1 MGGGCALNEY
11 GTQGLDFAEFYR
23 RSRDECLRRSGYD
36 CSVEGSRGEA
46 GGSLRLAA
54 ALTPASLDA
63 LVRGQFEVACRCAGS
78 RVMAG
83 RFPGY
88 SGDARPLAVF
98 V

>member
-1 MGGGCALNEY
+1 MPGPSSNAILV
-11 GTQGLDFAEFYR
+11 DAP
-23 RSRDECLRRSGYD
+23 

-54 ALTPASLDA
+54 ALIPSSLDA
-63 LVRGQFEVACRCAGS
+63 LVCGRFYVARGCAGS

-83 RFPGY
+83 RFAGY